1 MMKASIR
8 SKTGRKFAQHSQAR
22 GTDSTAKPP
31 SLDRNRSDVIDRK
44 SQGPENA
51 ATESNY
57 GRPGWVSGSVTGGVN
72 STPAS

>member
-31 SLDRNRSDVIDRK
+31 SLDRNRSDVIGSRMAPK
-44 SQGPENA
+44 MQPPSQTTAGQVGCPVLSREA
-51 ATESNY
+51 
-57 GRPGWVSGSVTGGVN
+57 
-72 STPAS
+72 